1 MSDEIEVEVELDEE
15 IEVEV
20 DFPDVVYNASGGG
33 SVTITDTITSTVIA
47 TVSAPGNYNV
57 LQFSGIDGGNAS
69 TTYSNSVI
77 PA

>member
-1 MSDEIEVEVELDEE
+1 MSDEIEVEIDLDED

-20 DFPDVVYNASGGG
+20 DFPDVVLGSTGGG
-33 SVTITDTITSTVIA
+33 NVTITDTITNTVIA
-47 TVSAPGNYNV
+47 TITAPGNYNV

-69 TTYSNSVI
+69 TTYSNSII